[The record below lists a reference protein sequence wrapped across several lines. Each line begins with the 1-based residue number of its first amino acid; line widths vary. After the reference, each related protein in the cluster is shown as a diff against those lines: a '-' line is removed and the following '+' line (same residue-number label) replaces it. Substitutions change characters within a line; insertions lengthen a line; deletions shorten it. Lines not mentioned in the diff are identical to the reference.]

1 MQLYSTKNPSAHFSI
16 KEAIFKGLPDDGG
29 LFMPHVIPALP
40 QSFFDNIQHLSLQEI
55 AFEVSKNMLQGAV
68 EDKALRNIVEE
79 AINFEVPL
87 VPLEENIYSLELFHG
102 PTFAFK
108 DFGARFMSRLMAHFI
123 DNKQEKVNIL
133 VATSGDTGSA
143 VAHGFLDVPGIHVT
157 ILYPSGKVSE
167 MQEKQFTTLGKNIT
181 ALEVDGTFDDC
192 QRMVKQAF
200 ADQELNAAMKLTSA
214 NSINIA
220 RLIPQSFYYFYAY
233 SQLGKSKP
241 LVFSVP
247 SGNFGNL
254 LGGLLAKKMGLPVH
268 KFIASTNANH
278 IVPDY
283 LISGQFNPRASVRT
297 VSNAMDVG
305 NPSNF
310 ERILDIFGED
320 FDNITANIVGKHY
333 TDEETKETITAVY
346 NDQGYI
352 LDPHSAIGYRGLK
365 DYLSEEE
372 KDLQGAF
379 LATAHPAKFLEV
391 VEPLITGEVEIP
403 NALKEEMDKS
413 KQSIPMAA
421 NFDELKAYLLKEA
434 IVK

>member
-1 MQLYSTKNPSAHFSI
+1 MRLYSTKNLSSDFSL

-29 LFMPHVIPALP
+29 LFMPYVIPVLP
-40 QSFFDNIQHLSLQEI
+40 DTFFENIQNLSLQEI

-68 EDKALRNIVEE
+68 SDEALRKIVDD
-79 AINFEVPL
+79 AVNFEVPL
-87 VPLEENIYSLELFHG
+87 VPLDKNIHSLELFQG
-102 PTFAFK
+102 PTYAFK

-123 DNKQEKVNIL
+123 DDKQEKVNIL

-143 VAHGFLDVPGIHVT
+143 VAHGFLGVPGIHVT
-157 ILYPSGKVSE
+157 ILYPSGKVSD

-192 QRMVKQAF
+192 QKMVKQAF
-200 ADQELNAAMKLTSA
+200 GDKELNEAMKLTSA

-233 SQLGKSKP
+233 SRLDKSRP

-254 LGGLLAKKMGLPVH
+254 LGGLLAKKMGLPVY
-268 KFIASTNANH
+268 KFVAATNANH
-278 IVPDY
+278 VVPDY
-283 LISGQFNPRASVRT
+283 LTSGEFNPRPSVRT

-310 ERILDIFGED
+310 ERILNIFGGAFED
-320 FDNITANIVGKHY
+320 IKANIVGKHY
-333 TDEETKETITAVY
+333 TDEETKAIITYVY
-346 NDQGYI
+346 KAQGYI
-352 LDPHSAIGYRGLK
+352 LDPHSAIGYKGLK
-365 DYLSEEE
+365 EYLDEEG
-372 KDLQGAF
+372 KDLNGVF

-391 VEPLITGEVEIP
+391 VAPLIEGDVSIP
-403 NALKEEMDKS
+403 EALQEAMSKP
-413 KQSIPMAA
+413 KQSKPIPADFA
-421 NFDELKAYLLKEA
+421 ELKAYLLG
-434 IVK
+434 

>member
-1 MQLYSTKNPSAHFSI
+1 MRLYSTKNPSSDFSL
-16 KEAIFKGLPDDGG
+16 KDAIFKGLPDDGG
-29 LFMPHVIPALP
+29 LFMPYEIPKLP
-40 QSFFDNIQHLSLQEI
+40 DAFFENIHNLTLQEI

-68 EDKALRNIVEE
+68 ADDALRKIVEE

-87 VPLEENIYSLELFHG
+87 VSLDNNMYSLELFQG

-123 DNKQEKVNIL
+123 DDQQGKVNIL

-143 VAHGFLDVPGIHVT
+143 VAHGFLGVKGIHVT
-157 ILYPSGKVSE
+157 ILYPSGKVSD

-200 ADQELNAAMKLTSA
+200 GDKELNNAMKLTSA

-233 SQLGKSKP
+233 SRLDKSKP

-254 LGGLLAKKMGLPVH
+254 LGGLLAKKMGLPVY
-268 KFIASTNANH
+268 KFIAATNANH
-278 IVPDY
+278 VVPDY
-283 LISGQFNPRASVRT
+283 LMSGEFNPRSSVRT

-310 ERILDIFGED
+310 ERILNIFGGVFED
-320 FDNITANIVGKHY
+320 IKANIVGKHY
-333 TDEETKETITAVY
+333 TDEETKEIITDVY
-346 NDQGYI
+346 KAKRYI
-352 LDPHSAIGYRGLK
+352 LDPHSAIGYKGLK
-365 DYLSEEE
+365 EYLEEE
-372 KDLQGAF
+372 GKDLNGVF

-391 VEPLITGEVEIP
+391 VKPLIEGNVSIP
-403 NALKEEMDKS
+403 AALQEAMDKP
-413 KQSIPMAA
+413 KQSKSISAD
-421 NFDELKAYLLKEA
+421 FDELKAFLLSKG
-434 IVK
+434 

>member
-1 MQLYSTKNPSAHFSI
+1 MRLYSTKNPSSDFSL

-29 LFMPHVIPALP
+29 LFMPYVIPVLP
-40 QSFFDNIQHLSLQEI
+40 DAFFENIQNLSLQEI

-68 EDKALRNIVEE
+68 PDDALRNIVED

-87 VPLEENIYSLELFHG
+87 VPLDENVYSLELFHG
-102 PTFAFK
+102 PTYAFK

-123 DNKQEKVNIL
+123 DDKQEEVNIL

-143 VAHGFLDVPGIHVT
+143 VAHGFLGVPGIHVT

-192 QRMVKQAF
+192 QKMVKQAF
-200 ADQELNAAMKLTSA
+200 GDKALNAAMKLTSA

-233 SQLGKSKP
+233 SRLDKSKP

-254 LGGLLAKKMGLPVH
+254 LGGLLAQKMGLPVH
-268 KFIASTNANH
+268 KFVAATNANH
-278 IVPDY
+278 VVPDY
-283 LISGQFNPRASVRT
+283 LNSGEFNPRPSVRT

-310 ERILDIFGED
+310 ERILNIFGGAFE
-320 FDNITANIVGKHY
+320 NIKANIVGKHY
-333 TDEETKETITAVY
+333 TDEETKEVINDVY
-346 NDQGYI
+346 KAQSYI
-352 LDPHSAIGYRGLK
+352 LDPHSAIGYKGLK
-365 DYLSEEE
+365 EYLNEEG
-372 KDLQGAF
+372 KNLNGVF

-391 VEPLITGEVEIP
+391 VEPLIDGKVQIP
-403 NALKEEMDKS
+403 GALQEAMAKP
-413 KQSIPMAA
+413 KQSAPIAA
-421 NFDELKAYLLKEA
+421 DFDELRAYLLNKH
-434 IVK
+434 

>member
-1 MQLYSTKNPSAHFSI
+1 MRLYSTKNPSSDFSL

-29 LFMPHVIPALP
+29 LFMPYVIPVLP
-40 QSFFDNIQHLSLQEI
+40 DTFFENIQNLSLQEI

-68 EDKALRNIVEE
+68 PDDALRNIVED

-87 VPLEENIYSLELFHG
+87 VPLDENVYSLELFHG
-102 PTFAFK
+102 PTYAFK

-123 DNKQEKVNIL
+123 DDKQEEVNIL

-143 VAHGFLDVPGIHVT
+143 VAHGFLGVPGIHVT

-192 QRMVKQAF
+192 QKMVKQAF
-200 ADQELNAAMKLTSA
+200 GDKALNAAMKLTSA

-233 SQLGKSKP
+233 SRLDKSKP

-254 LGGLLAKKMGLPVH
+254 LGGLLAQKMGLPVH
-268 KFIASTNANH
+268 KFVAATNANH
-278 IVPDY
+278 VVPDY
-283 LISGQFNPRASVRT
+283 LNSGEFNPRPSVRT

-310 ERILDIFGED
+310 ERILNIFGGAFE
-320 FDNITANIVGKHY
+320 NIKANIVGKHY
-333 TDEETKETITAVY
+333 TDEETKEVINDVY
-346 NDQGYI
+346 KAQSYI
-352 LDPHSAIGYRGLK
+352 LDPHSAIGYKGLK
-365 DYLSEEE
+365 EYLNEEG
-372 KDLQGAF
+372 KNLNGVF

-391 VEPLITGEVEIP
+391 VEPLIDGKVQIP
-403 NALKEEMDKS
+403 GALQEAMAKP
-413 KQSIPMAA
+413 KQSAPIAA
-421 NFDELKAYLLKEA
+421 DFDELRAYLLNKH
-434 IVK
+434 